1 MQIMRYELKEDR
13 GSYILNIYL
22 EPQMTEFAVELGK
35 PSGRKTELQTHIRSI
50 IKEKF
55 QNVPITVVKVLV
67 GSFVV
72 TTLYLGASGNIA
84 SAQTPTQLQTAPKY
98 DTYTVK
104 AGDTL
109 YKIARELN
117 VAVADIKQANNLTT
131 DMIHVGQELRLP
143 YYTYTVV
150 SGDTLYSIAKRHNT
164 SVSVIQSYNQLSTN
178 VLSVGQKI
186 KIPQPITSVAP
197 SAEPEEPVVVN
208 PTPNLENPDA
218 ITPEPT
224 APPEQNVSTVTHMV
238 AAGET
243 LYAISRQ
250 YATTVSA
257 IKNANNLTS
266 DILSIGQML
275 IIPTAIESIQ
285 IPVDTTPPAEPIPTF
300 AELITSESAASYPIR
315 GTTEPGAVVQI
326 SISDGIHPSI
336 TTKVVANGNGEFS
349 TNVDVTSLQ
358 DGSISIV
365 MKASDNSGNESSV
378 TKVNVSKDTSVAQ
391 PELHIPSLVTSANAE
406 NFVISGKTDAN
417 ATITLRI
424 TDTANQLNEISIK
437 ADPNGHFETV
447 LNVIG
452 LQDGSL
458 SLLATATDENGN
470 KSEPKVATAQ
480 KDTSAI
486 TPTVEDIQGITPDN
500 VSQYPLVGHA
510 EPGAVVEVVFS
521 DDGNQEIVTRA
532 NADSTGT
539 FQDTADLRTLRDGDI
554 QVTFRATDE
563 VGNQSESQQTTIEK
577 QTIIAAPELADL
589 DVINSK
595 NAENYQIIGK
605 AQPGAVVDV
614 SLSNGINPDHL
625 VSTTANENGEFEV
638 RVDVSMLIDTSIMV
652 SAFQTSPNGLT
663 SETFETTIIKDASNP
678 NAPILHNTNFI
689 NQGNQSSYHL
699 QGKGEPNAE
708 LLIRMFHPNGQVLN
722 VTGTVNENGEFDM
735 PVDLSSFDDGEVT
748 FEIMQIDQAGNES
761 ERYAKMLVKDTIGPT
776 DLTLE
781 SMSSIYSGNVLS
793 YMLSGKTEAHTTL
806 EIQFTDGTNTVTKTV
821 ESDQEGKFEQSFD
834 LGELKDGRLIVTF
847 RAIDNA
853 GNVGTPKPV
862 TIVKDTTAPAEVVTN
877 LPDFIN
883 RSNQQP
889 FTLKGSSIEEGAIV
903 DILISDNERQ
913 LRKSAQVINGSFSDT
928 VDLSVFK
935 DGPLTFEFIQTDQ
948 AGNTGIVNS
957 ATVIKD
963 TVVENPVVAKSGF
976 RYENLQHLFTL
987 LGSAEPGGTIEVTLF
1002 DSANNKL
1009 VSKRTIVDEEGYYA
1023 VDLFSQDIQAVHSAT
1038 VKLTDAAGN
1047 LSGVTSVTLN
1057 TYTVSAGDTLYS
1069 IAKRYNTTVDA
1080 LMALNHLPTD
1090 ALVVT
1095 QTLRLPLTASE
1106 VVNLG
1111 YLYFGSTKEYANVV
1125 NSTGHAVNIVSPSYF
1140 DINPDGTLK
1149 LTYQVDQNFIDTMHR
1164 QGVRVVPF
1172 LSNHWNREV
1181 GRAMLQNKE
1190 LAARQIADAIER
1202 YNLDGVNV
1210 DIENV
1215 TAQDREN
1222 YTEFV
1227 RLLRQLIPNHKEV
1240 SVAVAANPNGWEA
1253 GWHGS
1258 YDYTELANIADY
1270 LMIMAYDESYEGGEP
1285 GSVASHSWVEKSIQ
1299 YAVSEGVAPD
1309 KVVLGTA
1316 HFGRY
1321 WQEGANYGGYGL
1333 SNWQVNML
1341 IERYHGTIEFDEI
1354 SKTPKATFTIKE
1366 GDPTTVIS
1374 GRTLSLGTYTV
1385 WFENEKSIHHKL
1397 ELVRKYNLR
1406 GVGNWS
1412 LGQEDKDIW
1421 NSYITKLPNTVPVVS
1436 PVKPSEPAQAE
1447 YTTYRVVAGDSLWL
1461 IASKNQ
1467 TTIDEIRALNS
1478 LTSDMLY
1485 VGQVL
1490 KLPTTN
1496 VSPTTTAAE
1505 PESIQDPVAETEP
1518 GTETEHAIEAEQ
1530 ETILDPV
1537 AEAEPGAETVPEPG
1551 AEAEPVGEPIL
1562 EPVSEPEYVPE
1573 PSVAPTTTTIMKPY
1587 TVVAGDTLYSIARKY
1602 GISVTAIKSASNLTS
1617 DFLTVGQILKIPQ
1630 EVVIHKVASG
1640 DTLYSIARTY
1650 NTTVTAIKSVNN
1662 FSTDIIHLGQ
1672 TIIIP

>member
-1 MQIMRYELKEDR
+1 MKRNESPINRETKTRPKEAVDYSFLVYGGFFMQIMRYELMEDR
-13 GSYILNIYL
+13 GGYILNIYL
-22 EPQMTEFAVELGK
+22 EPQMIEFAAELGE
-35 PSGRKTELQTHIRSI
+35 PSGRKTELQAHIRSI
-50 IKEKF
+50 IKERF
-55 QNVPITVVKVLV
+55 QNVPITIVKVLI

-72 TTLYLGASGNIA
+72 TTLYLGTPGNIT
-84 SAQTPTQLQTAPKY
+84 SAQTPTQMQTAPKY

-131 DMIHVGQELRLP
+131 DLINVGQELRLP

-150 SGDTLYSIAKRHNT
+150 SGDTLYSIAKRNNT

-178 VLSVGQKI
+178 VLSIGQKI

-197 SAEPEEPVVVN
+197 SSVPEEPVVVN
-208 PTPNLENPDA
+208 PTPSLENPVT

-224 APPEQNVSTVTHMV
+224 ASPEQNVSTVAHLV

-250 YATTVSA
+250 YGTTVSA

-266 DILSIGQML
+266 DILSIGQKL
-275 IIPTAIESIQ
+275 IIPTANETIQ
-285 IPVDTTPPAEPIPTF
+285 QPVDSTPPSAPIPTT

-315 GTTEPGAVVQI
+315 GTTEPGAVVEI
-326 SISDGIHPSI
+326 FISDGIHPSI

-349 TNVDVTSLQ
+349 TNVNVTSLQ
-358 DGSISIV
+358 DGSLSMV
-365 MKASDNSGNESSV
+365 MKASDDSGNESTT
-378 TKVNVSKDTSVAQ
+378 TKITVSKDTSVVQ
-391 PELHIPSLVTSANAE
+391 PALHIPTFVTSANAE
-406 NFVISGKTDAN
+406 NFVISGTTEAN

-424 TDTANQLNEISIK
+424 TDTGNQAIEISIK

-447 LNVIG
+447 LNLIG
-452 LQDGSL
+452 LKDGSL

-480 KDTSAI
+480 KDTSTV
-486 TPTVEDIQGITPDN
+486 TPTIEDIQGITPDN

-510 EPGAVVEVVFS
+510 EPGAIVEVVFS
-521 DDGNQEIVTRA
+521 DDGNQEIVRGA
-532 NADSTGT
+532 KADSTGT
-539 FQDTADLRTLRDGDI
+539 FQVTADLRTLQDGAI
-554 QVTFRATDE
+554 QVTTRASDE
-563 VGNQSESQQTTIEK
+563 VGNQSEPQQTIIEK
-577 QTIIAAPELADL
+577 RTIIAAPELTAL

-595 NAENYQIIGK
+595 NAENYKIIGK

-614 SLSNGINPDHL
+614 SLSDGVNPDQL
-625 VSTTANENGEFEV
+625 LSTTANENGEFEV
-638 RVDVSMLIDTSIMV
+638 LVDVSMLIDTSIMV
-652 SAFQTSPNGLT
+652 SAFQTISNGLT
-663 SETFETTIIKDASNP
+663 SEMFETMIIKDASNP
-678 NAPILHNTNFI
+678 NAPLLHNTNFI
-689 NQGNQSSYHL
+689 NQENQASYHL

-708 LLIRMFHPNGQVLN
+708 LLIRMFHSNGQVLN
-722 VTGTVNENGEFDM
+722 FTGTVNENGEFDI
-735 PVDLSSFDDGEVT
+735 PVDLATIDDGEVT

-761 ERYAKMLVKDTIGPT
+761 ERYAKTLVKDTIGPAE
-776 DLTLE
+776 LTPE

-793 YMLSGKTEAHTTL
+793 YMLSGKTEAHTKL

-821 ESDQEGKFEQSFD
+821 ESNQEGKFEQSFD
-834 LGELKDGRLIVTF
+834 LGNLKDGRLIVTF

-913 LRKSAQVINGSFSDT
+913 IRRSVQVINGSFSDT

-935 DGPLTFEFIQTDQ
+935 DGPLTFEFIQTDN

-957 ATVIKD
+957 STVIKD
-963 TVVENPVVAKSGF
+963 TVVENPGVAKSGF
-976 RYENLQHLFTL
+976 RYENLQHIFTL

-1009 VSKRTIVDEEGYYA
+1009 VSKRTTVDEEGYYA
-1023 VDLFSQDIQAVHSAT
+1023 VDLFSQDIQAVHSVT
-1038 VKLTDAAGN
+1038 VELTDAAGN
-1047 LSGVTSVTLN
+1047 ISGVTSATLN

-1080 LMALNHLPTD
+1080 LIALNHLPTD

-1095 QTLRLPLTASE
+1095 QTLRLPLPASE

-1190 LAARQIADAIER
+1190 LAARQLADAIER

-1227 RLLRQLIPNHKEV
+1227 RLLRQFIPNHKEV
-1240 SVAVAANPNGWEA
+1240 SVAVAANPNGWET

-1299 YAVSEGVAPD
+1299 YAVSE
-1309 KVVLGTA
+1309 
-1316 HFGRY
+1316 
-1321 WQEGANYGGYGL
+1321 E
-1333 SNWQVNML
+1333 
-1341 IERYHGTIEFDEI
+1341 
-1354 SKTPKATFTIKE
+1354 
-1366 GDPTTVIS
+1366 
-1374 GRTLSLGTYTV
+1374 
-1385 WFENEKSIHHKL
+1385 
-1397 ELVRKYNLR
+1397 
-1406 GVGNWS
+1406 
-1412 LGQEDKDIW
+1412 
-1421 NSYITKLPNTVPVVS
+1421 
-1436 PVKPSEPAQAE
+1436 
-1447 YTTYRVVAGDSLWL
+1447 
-1461 IASKNQ
+1461 
-1467 TTIDEIRALNS
+1467 
-1478 LTSDMLY
+1478 
-1485 VGQVL
+1485 
-1490 KLPTTN
+1490 
-1496 VSPTTTAAE
+1496 
-1505 PESIQDPVAETEP
+1505 
-1518 GTETEHAIEAEQ
+1518 
-1530 ETILDPV
+1530 
-1537 AEAEPGAETVPEPG
+1537 
-1551 AEAEPVGEPIL
+1551 
-1562 EPVSEPEYVPE
+1562 
-1573 PSVAPTTTTIMKPY
+1573 
-1587 TVVAGDTLYSIARKY
+1587 
-1602 GISVTAIKSASNLTS
+1602 
-1617 DFLTVGQILKIPQ
+1617 
-1630 EVVIHKVASG
+1630 
-1640 DTLYSIARTY
+1640 
-1650 NTTVTAIKSVNN
+1650 
-1662 FSTDIIHLGQ
+1662 
-1672 TIIIP
+1672 